1 MGAIPLLNLARVK
14 AKSSYGEKV
23 PVIPSYEVSLK
34 KGAYKEFKL
43 QKDNWKLQDYYSNPG
58 PI

>member
-23 PVIPSYEVSLK
+23 PIIPSYEVSLK
-34 KGAYKEFKL
+34 KGAYKEFK
-43 QKDNWKLQDYYSNPG
+43 
-58 PI
+58 I